1 MNQEAAIQIAFEFI
15 KKWETLG
22 RKTKTSG
29 FYSPAQAKEL
39 PLDTILYPYPDGSNN
54 RYSIGWGT
62 NDTLRTTGQ
71 KITPNTTITKAEADA
86 NLEAEVR
93 NQIIP
98 YLNKNVKAELTE
110 NQYAALISLA
120 YNAGSG
126 AIKYNG
132 LLEAVNSK
140 SPNVTSILKNVA
152 LKDSTTGQISTG
164 LKNRRKDESML
175 WDGSYNELYS
185 YYLRNSTN
193 INYTFIAILAVGIF
207 FYSKYL
213 KKKKIY

>member
-1 MNQEAAIQIAFEFI
+1 MNQESAIQIAFEFI
-15 KKWETLG
+15 RKWETLG

-29 FYSPAQAKEL
+29 FYSPAQAKNL
-39 PLDTILYPYPDGSNN
+39 PLDTKLYPYPDGSNN
-54 RYSIGWGT
+54 RLSIGWGT
-62 NDTLRTTGQ
+62 NDTLRTNGQ
-71 KITPNTTITKAEADA
+71 KITSNTVITKAEADA

-93 NQIIP
+93 NQIVP
-98 YLNKNVKAELTE
+98 YIDKNVKANLTE

-132 LLEAVNSK
+132 LLDAVNSN
-140 SPNVTSILKNVA
+140 SPNVTTIWKQLA
-152 LKDSTTGQISTG
+152 LKDSTTGQISSG

-185 YYLRNSTN
+185 YYLRNN
-193 INYTFIAILAVGIF
+193 INANVTLLAALVIVSS
-207 FYSKYL
+207 FYYWKRF
-213 KKKKIY
+213 KKK

>member
-1 MNQEAAIQIAFEFI
+1 MNQESAIQIAFEFI

-29 FYSPAQAKEL
+29 FYTPAQAKNL
-39 PLDTILYPYPDGSNN
+39 PLDTKLYPYPDGSNN

-71 KITPNTTITKAEADA
+71 KITTSTVINKAQADA

-93 NQIIP
+93 NQIVP
-98 YLNKNVKAELTE
+98 YINKNVTADLTE

-126 AIKYNG
+126 AIKYNN
-132 LLEAVNSK
+132 LLNSVNSYSSDVENIWK
-140 SPNVTSILKNVA
+140 SVA
-152 LKDSTTGQISTG
+152 TKDSSTG
-164 LKNRRKDESML
+164 LVSSGIKNRRKDETML
-175 WDGSYNELYS
+175 WNGSYNELYS
-185 YYLRNSTN
+185 YYLRNDFN
-193 INYTFIAILAVGIF
+193 INVVLLGVLIIGSTLYFRKRF
-207 FYSKYL
+207 KN
-213 KKKKIY
+213 K

>member
-1 MNQEAAIQIAFEFI
+1 MDKESAIQIAFEFI
-15 KKWETLG
+15 RKWETLG

-29 FYSPAQAKEL
+29 FYSPTQAKNL
-39 PLDTILYPYPDGSNN
+39 PLDTKLYPYPDGSNN
-54 RYSIGWGT
+54 RLSIGWGT

-71 KITPNTTITKAEADA
+71 KITSNTVITKAEADA

-93 NQIIP
+93 NQIVP
-98 YLNKNVKAELTE
+98 YLDKNVTANLTE

-126 AIKYNG
+126 AIKYDG
-132 LLEAVNSK
+132 LLNAINSN
-140 SPNVTSILKNVA
+140 STNVTTIWKQLA
-152 LKDSTTGQISTG
+152 LRDSTTGQISSG

-185 YYLRNSTN
+185 YYLRNNFNANVTL
-193 INYTFIAILAVGIF
+193 LAALVIISS
-207 FYSKYL
+207 FYYWKRF
-213 KKKKIY
+213 KKK

>member
-1 MNQEAAIQIAFEFI
+1 MDKESAIQIAFEFI
-15 KKWETLG
+15 RKWETLG

-29 FYSPAQAKEL
+29 FYSPAQAKNL
-39 PLDTILYPYPDGSNN
+39 PLDTKLYPYPDGSNN
-54 RYSIGWGT
+54 RLSIGWGT

-71 KITPNTTITKAEADA
+71 KITSNTVITKAEADA

-93 NQIIP
+93 NQIVP
-98 YLNKNVKAELTE
+98 YFDKNIKANLTE

-126 AIKYNG
+126 AIKYDG
-132 LLEAVNSK
+132 LLNAINSN
-140 SPNVTSILKNVA
+140 SPNVTTIWKQLA
-152 LKDSTTGQISTG
+152 LRDSTTGQISSG

-185 YYLRNSTN
+185 YYLRNNFNANVTL
-193 INYTFIAILAVGIF
+193 LAALVIVSS
-207 FYSKYL
+207 FYYW
-213 KKKKIY
+213 KKFKNK

>member
-1 MNQEAAIQIAFEFI
+1 MDKESAIQIAFEFI

-29 FYSPAQAKEL
+29 FYSPAQAKNL
-39 PLDTILYPYPDGSNN
+39 PLDTKLYPYPDGSNN
-54 RYSIGWGT
+54 RLSIGWGT
-62 NDTLRTTGQ
+62 NDTLRTNGQ
-71 KITPNTTITKAEADA
+71 KITSNTVITKAEADA

-93 NQIIP
+93 NQIVP
-98 YLNKNVKAELTE
+98 YFDKNVTANLTE

-132 LLEAVNSK
+132 LLTAINSN
-140 SPNVTSILKNVA
+140 SPNVSTIWKEVA
-152 LKDSTTGQISTG
+152 LKDSTTGQISSG

-185 YYLRNSTN
+185 YYLRNNFNANVTL
-193 INYTFIAILAVGIF
+193 LAALVIVSS
-207 FYSKYL
+207 FYYW
-213 KKKKIY
+213 KKFKNK

>member
-1 MNQEAAIQIAFEFI
+1 MDKESAIQIAFEFI
-15 KKWETLG
+15 RKWETLG

-29 FYSPAQAKEL
+29 FYSPAQAKNL
-39 PLDTILYPYPDGSNN
+39 PLDTKLYPYPDGSNN
-54 RYSIGWGT
+54 RLSIGWGT
-62 NDTLRTTGQ
+62 NDTLRTNGQ
-71 KITPNTTITKAEADA
+71 KITSNTVITKAEADA

-93 NQIIP
+93 NQIVP
-98 YLNKNVKAELTE
+98 YIDKNVKANLTE

-132 LLEAVNSK
+132 LLDAVNSN
-140 SPNVTSILKNVA
+140 SPNVTTIWKQLA
-152 LKDSTTGQISTG
+152 LKDSTTGQISSG

-185 YYLRNSTN
+185 YYLRNNVNANVTL
-193 INYTFIAILAVGIF
+193 LAALVIVSS
-207 FYSKYL
+207 FYYWKRF
-213 KKKKIY
+213 KKK

>member
-1 MNQEAAIQIAFEFI
+1 MEKEAAIQIAFEFI

-29 FYSPAQAKEL
+29 FYTPAQAKNL
-39 PLDTILYPYPDGSNN
+39 PLDTKLYPYPDGSNN

-62 NDTLRTTGQ
+62 NDTLRTNGK
-71 KITPNTTITKAEADA
+71 KITSNTIITKAEADA

-93 NQIIP
+93 NQIVP
-98 YLNKNVKAELTE
+98 YFDKNIKAELTE

-132 LLEAVNSK
+132 LLEAVNSQ
-140 SPNVTSILKNVA
+140 SPSVTTIWKNLA
-152 LKDSTTGQISTG
+152 LKDSTTGQISSG

-185 YYLRNSTN
+185 YYLRNN
-193 INYTFIAILAVGIF
+193 ININVTLLSALVIVSG
-207 FYSKYL
+207 FYYW
-213 KKKKIY
+213 KKFKK

>member
-1 MNQEAAIQIAFEFI
+1 MNQESAIQIAFEFI
-15 KKWETLG
+15 RKWETLG

-29 FYSPAQAKEL
+29 FYSPAQAKNL
-39 PLDTILYPYPDGSNN
+39 PLNTKLYPYPDGSNN

-62 NDTLRTTGQ
+62 NDTLRTNGQ
-71 KITPNTTITKAEADA
+71 KITSNTVITKAEADA

-93 NQIIP
+93 NQIVP
-98 YLNKNVKAELTE
+98 YINKNVKASLTE

-132 LLEAVNSK
+132 LLDAVNSN
-140 SPNVTSILKNVA
+140 SNNVTNIWKA
-152 LKDSTTGQISTG
+152 LALRDSTTGQISSG

-175 WDGSYNELYS
+175 WDGSYNDLYS
-185 YYLRNSTN
+185 YYLRNN
-193 INYTFIAILAVGIF
+193 INANITLLGALVIVSS
-207 FYSKYL
+207 FYYW
-213 KKKKIY
+213 KKFKNK

>member
-1 MNQEAAIQIAFEFI
+1 MNKEAAIQIAFEFI

-29 FYSPAQAKEL
+29 FYTPAQAKNL
-39 PLDTILYPYPDGSNN
+39 PLDTKLYPYPDGSNN

-62 NDTLRTTGQ
+62 NDTLRTNGK
-71 KITPNTTITKAEADA
+71 KITSNTIITKAEADA

-93 NQIIP
+93 NQIVP
-98 YLNKNVKAELTE
+98 YFDKNIKAELTE

-132 LLEAVNSK
+132 LLEAVNSQ
-140 SPNVTSILKNVA
+140 SPSVTTIWKNLA
-152 LKDSTTGQISTG
+152 LKDSTTGQISSG

-185 YYLRNSTN
+185 YYLRNN
-193 INYTFIAILAVGIF
+193 ININVTLLSALVIVSG
-207 FYSKYL
+207 FYYW
-213 KKKKIY
+213 KKFKK